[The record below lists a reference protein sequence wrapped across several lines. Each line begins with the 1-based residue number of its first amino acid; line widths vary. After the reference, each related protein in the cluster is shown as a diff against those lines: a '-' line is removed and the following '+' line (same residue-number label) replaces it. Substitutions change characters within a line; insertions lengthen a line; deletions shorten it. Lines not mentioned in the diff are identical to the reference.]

1 MLLSFL
7 PELSKRRILLG
18 SSSPRRKEILEQ
30 QLGLTIHQVVPST
43 FPETLNKKLFSPL
56 DYVQSTCLG
65 KTYELLGRVPA
76 VLNEDSDVLICA
88 DTVVE
93 IDGEILEKPG
103 SPEAAKAMLRSL
115 SGRTH
120 LVHTCVSLSTISEQR
135 NFLSTTAVTFEELI
149 DAAIDSF
156 VSSGEPFDKAGGYG
170 IQAGGST
177 FVSKLEGC
185 YFNVVG
191 LPASKTAKEIIAL
204 ISD

>member
-76 VLNEDSDVLICA
+76 VLNEDLDVLICA

-103 SPEAAKAMLRSL
+103 SPEAAKAMSYAARVRSP
-115 SGRTH
+115 
-120 LVHTCVSLSTISEQR
+120 
-135 NFLSTTAVTFEELI
+135 N
-149 DAAIDSF
+149 
-156 VSSGEPFDKAGGYG
+156 
-170 IQAGGST
+170 
-177 FVSKLEGC
+177 
-185 YFNVVG
+185 
-191 LPASKTAKEIIAL
+191 
-204 ISD
+204 